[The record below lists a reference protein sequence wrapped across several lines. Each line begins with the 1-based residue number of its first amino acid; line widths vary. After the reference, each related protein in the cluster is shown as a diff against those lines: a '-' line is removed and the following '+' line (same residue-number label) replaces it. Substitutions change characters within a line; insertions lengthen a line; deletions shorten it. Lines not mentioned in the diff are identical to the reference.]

1 MRKTKAKAM
10 PKKFTDEKPIV
21 SEVRKIVGK
30 NNYLYKVGDSI
41 TIRNNDTYI
50 IGILT
55 EFLTVKNDQGEFIIN
70 DNTEVI

>member
-1 MRKTKAKAM
+1 M